1 MVFTSKLFPIL
12 LLTNEMEKCH
22 TKSAIFLKNI
32 CFSFKQLFVSRV
44 RLYES
49 IRFIKKNASQ
59 LLSRK
64 ADIDAWRSFIASSTV
79 HSTLALR
86 LML

>member
-1 MVFTSKLFPIL
+1 MSHQNGYFF
-12 LLTNEMEKCH
+12 EKH
-22 TKSAIFLKNI
+22 L
-32 CFSFKQLFVSRV
+32 FSFQTFVDIPDLKAKMILVMGLSV
-44 RLYES
+44 RIES
-49 IRFIKKNASQ
+49 IRFIKKKCFPA
-59 LLSRK
+59 LSRK

>member
-1 MVFTSKLFPIL
+1 M
-12 LLTNEMEKCH
+12 
-22 TKSAIFLKNI
+22 KNI
-32 CFSFKQLFVSRV
+32 CFSFKQLFITRIHKQNCHELWAC
-44 RLYES
+44 LYES
-49 IRFIKKNASQ
+49 ILFIKKNASQ

>member
-1 MVFTSKLFPIL
+1 MSHQIGYFFEKHLFFFQTTVLKPGFKSKSDTSYGLVC
-12 LLTNEMEKCH
+12 TNR
-22 TKSAIFLKNI
+22 S
-32 CFSFKQLFVSRV
+32 VS
-44 RLYES
+44 S
-49 IRFIKKNASQ
+49 KKNASQ

>member
-1 MVFTSKLFPIL
+1 MSHQICCFFEKHLSFFQTIVCNPISKAKMIL
-12 LLTNEMEKCH
+12 VIGL
-22 TKSAIFLKNI
+22 SA
-32 CFSFKQLFVSRV
+32 SHS
-44 RLYES
+44 
-49 IRFIKKNASQ
+49 KNASQ